1 MTDLSKLPVLI
12 LAYNRYDKFLR
23 CIKTLHSQ
31 GVSNIFV
38 SIDGPKNYLDI
49 RSQELI
55 KEFCNKNNLGMG
67 NIKLNLLEKNYG
79 CRLGPIYGITWFFN
93 NNDYGVVLEDDVIL
107 SKNCLYGFADL
118 LIKHKNSSQFM
129 SLSSFNEYCSNQ
141 IKRTYSIPVWRSWG
155 WASWSDKWKE
165 HLNFSEE
172 IKKYNL
178 IKLNNLLP
186 KELRSIDTVNI
197 LKSCQLNLLDAW
209 DYEFNF
215 THVAKN
221 YSSLT
226 FGGINNFVYGFD
238 ESATHTLDIGKMG
251 IDFSSFRENK
261 IDYSKN
267 IELDLESSKFILKKC
282 GFVFKYKKGLI
293 HFLNTYVKFIF
304 FSILFK
310 LRIIKRI
317 IYRIMR

>member
-79 CRLGPIYGITWFFN
+79 CRLGPMNGITWFFN

-118 LIKHKNSSQFM
+118 LIKF
-129 SLSSFNEYCSNQ
+129 
-141 IKRTYSIPVWRSWG
+141 
-155 WASWSDKWKE
+155 
-165 HLNFSEE
+165 
-172 IKKYNL
+172 
-178 IKLNNLLP
+178 
-186 KELRSIDTVNI
+186 
-197 LKSCQLNLLDAW
+197 
-209 DYEFNF
+209 
-215 THVAKN
+215 
-221 YSSLT
+221 
-226 FGGINNFVYGFD
+226 
-238 ESATHTLDIGKMG
+238 
-251 IDFSSFRENK
+251 
-261 IDYSKN
+261 
-267 IELDLESSKFILKKC
+267 
-282 GFVFKYKKGLI
+282 
-293 HFLNTYVKFIF
+293 
-304 FSILFK
+304 
-310 LRIIKRI
+310 
-317 IYRIMR
+317 

>member
-1 MTDLSKLPVLI
+1 MENLSNLPVLI

-23 CIKTLHSQ
+23 CIKTLHSY
-31 GVSNIFV
+31 GISNIFV
-38 SIDGPKNYLDI
+38 SIDGPKNHLDTKN
-49 RSQELI
+49 QELI
-55 KEFCNKNNLGMG
+55 KDFCNKNNLGMK
-67 NIKLNLLEKNYG
+67 NIQLNFFEKNHG
-79 CRLGPIYGITWFFN
+79 CRLGPIKGITWFFN
-93 NNDYGVVLEDDVIL
+93 QNDYGVVLEDDVIL
-107 SKNCLYGFADL
+107 SKNCLQGFANL
-118 LIKHKNSSQFM
+118 LKKYKNNSQFM
-129 SLSSFNEYCSNQ
+129 SLSSFYEYCLNET
-141 IKRTYSIPVWRSWG
+141 KRTYSIPVWRSWG
-155 WASWSDKWKE
+155 WASWSDKWEE

-238 ESATHTLDIGKMG
+238 KSATHTLDIEKMG
-251 IDFSSFRENK
+251 IDFSSFRENN

-267 IELDLESSKFILKKC
+267 IVLDLESSKFILKKC
-282 GFVFKYKKGLI
+282 GFSFGYKKGLI